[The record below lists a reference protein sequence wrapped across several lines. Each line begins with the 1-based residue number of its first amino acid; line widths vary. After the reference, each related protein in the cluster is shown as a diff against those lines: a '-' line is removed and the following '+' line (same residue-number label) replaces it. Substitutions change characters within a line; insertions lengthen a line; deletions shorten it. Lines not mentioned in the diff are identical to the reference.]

1 MESFLDQLSDLCA
14 EADLSAL
21 EIIGALEIIKHEM
34 LNAEAND
41 EG

>member
-14 EADLSAL
+14 ESELSVL
-21 EIIGALEIIKHEM
+21 EIIGALEIVKHEL
-34 LNAEAND
+34 LNAEADD